1 MEVKSLEIFKC
12 PISKVDLRL
21 EKGNSGD
28 DILVS
33 NEKKQYP
40 IIDGIPDFTLRNNK
54 EEEKKNLIEF
64 FNFTQSHFKKY
75 PKSKIYHYGS
85 YEITALLK
93 LTSFHKVK
101 GIEYDHY
108 LNLDKFVNLLEVN
121 RQGLFISE
129 KSYSLK
135 NIEKFYEFKREGDVQ
150 RGDASQEYYIEWLE
164 TQDQNFLDEI

>member
-1 MEVKSLEIFKC
+1 MLRDHIYPGGLEYLLGIYYIENGKEKFKALW
-12 PISKVDLRL
+12 SH
-21 EKGNSGD
+21 
-28 DILVS
+28 
-33 NEKKQYP
+33 
-40 IIDGIPDFTLRNNK
+40 NK
-54 EEEKKNLIEF
+54 EEEKQNVIEF

-121 RQGLFISE
+121 RQGIFI
-129 KSYSLK
+129 
-135 NIEKFYEFKREGDVQ
+135 
-150 RGDASQEYYIEWLE
+150 
-164 TQDQNFLDEI
+164 